1 MTFGKAEADAELAA
15 IDEVVKRV
23 RQSRVYRVA
32 GDITMMWGG
41 LQFLQYAVAAA
52 LPPPGGGWSWVAV
65 DALGVAL
72 TLVML
77 RRATPGKPMRLG
89 RAFAAF
95 ALFYGFGFVWSYA
108 LGHFGGR
115 EMAVF
120 WRTLFLFGFSL
131 AGLWFGFGFL
141 AIGLGL
147 TALILAV
154 YLFAGAAF
162 WPLIALVTGCGY
174 ILCGLWMRRA

>member
-1 MTFGKAEADAELAA
+1 MRLGKAEADAELAA

-23 RQSRVYRVA
+23 RQSRIYRVA
-32 GDITMMWGG
+32 GDIALMWGG
-41 LQFLQYAVAAA
+41 LQFLQFAVMRLAPA
-52 LPPPGGGWSWVAV
+52 PTEGWAWLFV

-72 TLVML
+72 TLFLL
-77 RRATPGKPMRLG
+77 RRAGPAKPARLA
-89 RAFAAF
+89 RALAAF
-95 ALFYGFGFVWSYA
+95 ALFYGFGA
-108 LGHFGGR
+108 LWAYGLFHFGAR

-120 WRTLFLFGFSL
+120 WRTLFLFGYCL
-131 AGLWFGFGFL
+131 AGLWFGIGFL

-147 TALILAV
+147 TALIFAL

-162 WPLIALVTGCGY
+162 WPLVTLVTGCGY